1 MIQTLKRLMTV
12 REVHAHCDIPCGIYD
27 PIAAK
32 IAAQTVLKMVVR
44 IEALDDGDMSNEA
57 GNSFFRY
64 VAVKEEHA
72 ELCKREINILS
83 NDYFKPEHHEAH
95 ADLAF
100 EAIGNAD
107 QARVRQQAG
116 RRQRG
121 CREPRGRR
129 RRDSHDLLGHQGRRV
144 QRPRRGGA
152 FRHLAFRQQVCGLS
166 TDTVPARPLG
176 LRCRPVNIA

>member
-1 MIQTLKRLMTV
+1 MIETLKRLMTV

-44 IEALDDGDMSNEA
+44 IEAMEDGDMSNAA

-72 ELCKREINILS
+72 ELCKRELNILS

-95 ADLAF
+95 PDLSSKILGAAKLASANKQGVDK
-100 EAIGNAD
+100 EAAENLVAAVDEIATIFWATKGIEYSDPVAT
-107 QARVRQQAG
+107 VRFG
-116 RRQRG
+116 
-121 CREPRGRR
+121 
-129 RRDSHDLLGHQGRRV
+129 
-144 QRPRRGGA
+144 
-152 FRHLAFRQQVCGLS
+152 
-166 TDTVPARPLG
+166 T
-176 LRCRPVNIA
+176 